1 MRIIFKCIHVCTC
14 PFFFFMKMVFFFASK
29 LFGVEKLYIEG
40 SKEEK
45 GLCFSTH
52 ISNFVI
58 DSEVILFLIL
68 L

>member
-1 MRIIFKCIHVCTC
+1 
-14 PFFFFMKMVFFFASK
+14 MKMVFFFASK